1 VSENWQAPWLLIA
14 TPLLQDPN
22 FRETVILITEHGE
35 SGSGG
40 YILNRPLTISL
51 AAALTPDGKSPSRS
65 DIPESVPI
73 WDGGPV
79 GRDVGTILS
88 DSTITSHAHLS
99 HIDLSLD
106 QIATFQYELS
116 SSDVALAKLIAHAQQ
131 FVSTAG
137 PVDPPTPLYRHRFLC
152 GYSGWESGQLI
163 DEIREGAWVKAP
175 VSWDLIFNTDWHTL
189 WQDGLSS
196 IAPTTTSAWAAD
208 DHGNRYPN

>member
-1 VSENWQAPWLLIA
+1 MSENWQAPWLLIA

-22 FRETVILITEHGE
+22 FRETVILITEHGD

-40 YILNRPLTISL
+40 YVINRPLTISL
-51 AAALTPDGKSPSRS
+51 AAALTPDDKSPARS
-65 DIPESVPI
+65 DIPESVPL

-79 GRDVGTILS
+79 AREIGMILS
-88 DSTITSHAHLS
+88 DR
-99 HIDLSLD
+99 SLHG
-106 QIATFQYELS
+106 QVANLQYELS
-116 SSDVALAKLIAHAQQ
+116 SSEDALAKLIAHAQKY
-131 FVSTAG
+131 VSNAG

-152 GYSGWESGQLI
+152 GYAGWEPGQLI

>member
-22 FRETVILITEHGE
+22 FRETVILITEHGD

-40 YILNRPLTISL
+40 YIINRPLTTSL
-51 AAALTPDGKSPSRS
+51 AAALTPDDTLSPRS

-79 GRDVGTILS
+79 GRDIGTILS
-88 DSTITSHAHLS
+88 DSTISSQTHLV
-99 HIDLSLD
+99 LG

-116 SSDVALAKLIAHAQQ
+116 SSEVALTKLIAHAQQ
-131 FVSTAG
+131 FGSNAG
-137 PVDPPTPLYRHRFLC
+137 PVDPPTPLYRHRFLS
-152 GYSGWESGQLI
+152 GYAGWEPGQLI

-189 WQDGLSS
+189 WKDGLSS
-196 IAPTTTSAWAAD
+196 IAPTATSAWAAE